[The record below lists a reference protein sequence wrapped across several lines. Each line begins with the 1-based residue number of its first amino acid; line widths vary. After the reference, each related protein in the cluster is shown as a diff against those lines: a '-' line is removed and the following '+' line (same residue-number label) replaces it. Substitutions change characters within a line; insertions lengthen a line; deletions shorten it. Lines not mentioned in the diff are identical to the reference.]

1 MIVVHFNISQQCK
14 IIARGQTIQMRLEI
28 FGQRSFARGFIKSF
42 GVSLISEQL
51 DAIALED
58 RGLRRQR
65 SALFVFAGQ
74 LSRRDFAGFDVG
86 LIEWIDADDRT
97 GNRGRDFPTKKFLAE
112 IVNVLD

>member
-1 MIVVHFNISQQCK
+1 MYKPRAKTKARCHASSIANSTTHRLQQRFMIVVHFNISQQRK

-28 FGQRSFARGFIKSF
+28 LEQRSFARSFIKSF

-74 LSRRDFAGFDVG
+74 LSR
-86 LIEWIDADDRT
+86 
-97 GNRGRDFPTKKFLAE
+97 
-112 IVNVLD
+112 